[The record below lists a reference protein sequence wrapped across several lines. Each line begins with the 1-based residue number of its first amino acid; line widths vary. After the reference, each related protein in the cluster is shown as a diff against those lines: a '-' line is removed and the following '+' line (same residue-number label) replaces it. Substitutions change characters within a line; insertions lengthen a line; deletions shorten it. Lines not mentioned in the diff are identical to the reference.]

1 MEKPFVLEWLCHADY
16 GTKGVSTGI
25 IAGIAL
31 SGDEDDWDSLQSWC
45 AFHMSTEIK
54 AREAIALDFGDDD
67 GGREDFE
74 DVAAVASIV
83 DGDDVV
89 AFASQNSSG
98 TLEKR
103 RFRIE
108 NQDERFGM
116 GRSLRVAQGD
126 LLSMRLSARSCSG
139 G

>member
-1 MEKPFVLEWLCHADY
+1 MEKPFVLEWLCHADH

-25 IAGIAL
+25 IAGVTL
-31 SGDEDDWDSLQSWC
+31 SGDEDDWNSLQSRC

-54 AREAIALDFGDDD
+54 AGEAIALDFGDND

-83 DGDDVV
+83 DGDDFI

-98 TLEKR
+98 SVEKR
-103 RFRIE
+103 WFRVE
-108 NQDERFGM
+108 NQDERFGV
-116 GRSLRVAQGD
+116 GRAFRGAQRE
-126 LLSMRLSARSCSG
+126 LLSMGLDGRSCSSG
-139 G
+139 